1 MRKSGLKCLWLT
13 CLESRSGALSVA
25 SSLDYEQ
32 LYAAVVVAFVEKTC
46 FPNKTNSQKW
56 KSLSFEKRAIVF
68 VCVGCNLVHFVKL
81 LNWLYVLFRNNR
93 IYSIYLYN
101 LFYPLLSLSRSRSS
115 SVTFISVNNFVVAR
129 LVYLDFSRFL
139 FAIIWRCVKIS

>member
-32 LYAAVVVAFVEKTC
+32 LYAAVVIAFVEKTC
-46 FPNKTNSQKW
+46 FPNKTNRQKW

-81 LNWLYVLFRNNR
+81 LNWLYVLFRINR

-101 LFYPLLSLSRSRSS
+101 LFYPLLSLSLALALHLSRLFRLTILLSLVS
-115 SVTFISVNNFVVAR
+115 FISIF
-129 LVYLDFSRFL
+129 LDFCLPSFD
-139 FAIIWRCVKIS
+139 VV

>member
-46 FPNKTNSQKW
+46 FPNKTNRQKW

-101 LFYPLLSLSRSRSS
+101 LFYPLLSLSLALALHLSRLFRLTILLSLVS
-115 SVTFISVNNFVVAR
+115 FISIF
-129 LVYLDFSRFL
+129 LDFCLPSFD
-139 FAIIWRCVKIS
+139 VV